1 MKTIIRGGTR
11 TLYWAQGTN
20 GFRLMSRMYATSDE
34 YVFSWSFPYFNYR
47 TSFFYC
53 ADLIAA
59 MNTIR
64 NSATYEAQRVYYV
77 SPGTTPADDQY
88 QDRYFF
94 VAGRKLSS
102 FPVVYARCQIT
113 QSQNMNLAIPQLAAP
128 LNFTM
133 IPSGYPYHYTNA
145 INIPS
150 NAGRTKENALCSFY
164 SNTIYIETLRKE
176 S

>member
-11 TLYWAQGTN
+11 TLYWTQGTN
-20 GFRLMSRMYATSDE
+20 GSRLMSRMYATSDE
-34 YVFSWSFPYFNYR
+34 YVFSWYFPYFNYR
-47 TSFFYC
+47 TEFFYC
-53 ADLIAA
+53 ADLVAA

-64 NSATYEAQRVYYV
+64 NSATFEAQRVYHV
-77 SPGTTPADDQY
+77 SPGATPADDQY
-88 QDRYFF
+88 QDFYFF

-113 QSQNMNLAIPQLAAP
+113 QSQNINLAIPQLPAP
-128 LNFTM
+128 LVFNM
-133 IPSGYPYHYTNA
+133 IPSGYRYSYTNA

-164 SNTIYIETLRKE
+164 PNSIYIESLRKE